1 MSDQAI
7 FGTKEWVQENQN
19 RADYMNFLYDHFD
32 RDHAP
37 IGLRHTFTGLAKLR
51 AEELGRPL
59 VEDEVKVWHKLDH
72 AVGAN

>member
-1 MSDQAI
+1 
-7 FGTKEWVQENQN
+7 
-19 RADYMNFLYDHFD
+19 MNFLYDHFD

-59 VEDEVKVWHKLDH
+59 MDAEIKVWDILDH
-72 AVGAN
+72 TVGAN

>member
-1 MSDQAI
+1 MQTAQ

-51 AEELGRPL
+51 VEELGRPL
-59 VEDEVKVWHKLDH
+59 MEDEVKVWHKLDH

>member
-1 MSDQAI
+1 MKTAE
-7 FGTKEWVQENQN
+7 FGTKEWVRENQN

-32 RDHAP
+32 RVHAP

-59 VEDEVKVWHKLDH
+59 VEDEVKVWDILNRT
-72 AVGAN
+72 VGAN

>member
-1 MSDQAI
+1 MQTAE
-7 FGTKEWVQENQN
+7 FGTKEWVRENQN
-19 RADYMNFLYDHFD
+19 RVDYMNFLYDHFD

-59 VEDEVKVWHKLDH
+59 VEDEVKVWDILNST
-72 AVGAN
+72 VGAN

>member
-1 MSDQAI
+1 MQTAE
-7 FGTKEWVQENQN
+7 FGTKEWVRENQN
-19 RADYMNFLYDHFD
+19 RADYMNFLYAHFD

-59 VEDEVKVWHKLDH
+59 LEDEVKVWDILNRT
-72 AVGAN
+72 VGAN

>member
-1 MSDQAI
+1 MSDQVI

-19 RADYMNFLYDHFD
+19 RVDYMNFLYDRFD

-37 IGLRHTFTGLAKLR
+37 IGLRHTFTGLSKLR
-51 AEELGRPL
+51 AEELGRPF

-72 AVGAN
+72 TVGAN

>member
-1 MSDQAI
+1 MQTAE
-7 FGTKEWVQENQN
+7 FGTKEWVRENQN

-59 VEDEVKVWHKLDH
+59 LEDEVKVWHKLDRTI
-72 AVGAN
+72 GAN